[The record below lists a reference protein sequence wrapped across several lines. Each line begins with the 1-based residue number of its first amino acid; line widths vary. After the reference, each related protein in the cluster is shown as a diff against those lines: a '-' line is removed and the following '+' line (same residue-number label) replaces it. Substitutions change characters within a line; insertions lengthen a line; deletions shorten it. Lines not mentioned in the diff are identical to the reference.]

1 MKPLIVKQIKLNY
14 DVYYVQNKMKGNFGG
29 CPYCGCSLY
38 NIGKIGNKLQ
48 CDKIKIVRTSKSL
61 AYFQQRQTNQK
72 QPNFFFLRLK
82 VSAFQNCLRL
92 LIYFYQH
99 VVDIQ

>member
-1 MKPLIVKQIKLNY
+1 MKPLVVKQIKLNY

-48 CDKIKIVRTSKSL
+48 CDKIKL
-61 AYFQQRQTNQK
+61 
-72 QPNFFFLRLK
+72 
-82 VSAFQNCLRL
+82 
-92 LIYFYQH
+92 
-99 VVDIQ
+99 